1 MLLFMKDLQFF
12 NDQLL
17 PLAINQFIAIITV
30 LTNEFQFGKKMVFF
44 SFRLFLLLLSSGK
57 KK

>member
-17 PLAINQFIAIITV
+17 PLAINQFTAIITV
-30 LTNEFQFGKKMVFF
+30 LTYEFQFGKKNGILFIPTVFIAF
-44 SFRLFLLLLSSGK
+44 K
-57 KK
+57 QW